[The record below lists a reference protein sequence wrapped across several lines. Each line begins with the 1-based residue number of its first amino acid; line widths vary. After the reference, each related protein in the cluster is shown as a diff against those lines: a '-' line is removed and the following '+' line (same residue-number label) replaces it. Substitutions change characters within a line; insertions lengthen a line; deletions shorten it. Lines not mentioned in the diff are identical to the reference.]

1 MTTSAATS
9 RTDGNDTST
18 TNAEPARLV
27 ILRTSERDIRNRQIF
42 ASLDGVSLGDLI
54 FDTRIEKAIAPGPHL
69 LRIHNT
75 LFWKTI
81 EFVAAPGE
89 VITYQTINYAGR
101 GFLNLVLIIGVA
113 PLFLAVERVDAG
125 ATTQSAVRET

>member
-1 MTTSAATS
+1 MTTPTATAQ
-9 RTDGNDTST
+9 TDGNESST
-18 TNAEPARLV
+18 ATAEPARLV

-42 ASLDGVSLGDLI
+42 ASLDGVSLGDLV
-54 FDTRIEKAIAPGPHL
+54 FDTRIEKQIAPGPHL

-81 EFVAAPGE
+81 EFDAAPGE

-113 PLFLAVERVDAG
+113 PLFLAVERLEADAA
-125 ATTQSAVRET
+125 ATPASR